1 MLKIIESGIKKAQKV
16 KEFKEMQRLK
26 ELNDSIHEELD
37 FHEMVRKMR
46 VDLIIIIVEMA
57 LLEKDQIESLREKL
71 KLVYDERPKDLTMR
85 ILYYN
90 YNKIQELTGDDLINL
105 LQDENKFQMF
115 YDSSMIKK
123 KHSQLEIGF
132 VYKRIKEIKTTVK
145 SKIGLIHFCYSNS
158 VCEQPHQMLNDQYD
172 YYCLMFNDVHHPYRS
187 IPFVKNFFAS
197 PPFLNSMFSRCF
209 SDECSSRHCHFIN
222 GNYEWSTTKKKP
234 KFEECECHHGIFV
247 DLQQN
252 ETESPE
258 FEMCPEFGMCH
269 SGEINMADVPFG
281 VGSVRIAFHGFD
293 MDKKEII
300 IKQFKTKNMMGF
312 ESYVDMVAMH
322 LQCQYVSSLFESYI
336 SLLKEGKTVEE
347 ITMLD
352 IRTRKEELDSNE
364 NRKKENEQK
373 KGNELDSI
381 KRVSFIPLKLFIET
395 PRTSS
400 LRRKFFDSKK
410 ISINEIEKM
419 AVDKTIW
426 FIEQPL
432 VGNFEKYNS
441 NNSDVNYCN
450 YSYTMQCFSHFSY
463 FISKKSFI
471 ITDLQGIFNKE
482 KNLYELTDP
491 AIHHQFLSPYF
502 FAFTN
507 LGNTGINQFFITHK
521 CNKYCTTLQLPPHPF
536 QPTELYK

>member
-1 MLKIIESGIKKAQKV
+1 MLKIIESRIKKAKKV
-16 KEFKEMQRLK
+16 KEFKEFQRVT

-71 KLVYDERPKDLTMR
+71 NLVYDERPKDLAMR
-85 ILYYN
+85 ILFYN
-90 YNKIQELTGDDLINL
+90 YNEIQELTGDDLTNV

-115 YDSSMIKK
+115 YNSSMIKK
-123 KHSQLEIGF
+123 KHYQLEIGF
-132 VYKRIKEIKTTVK
+132 VYKKVKEIKTIIK

-172 YYCLMFNDVHHPYRS
+172 YYCLMFNDIQHPYRS

-209 SDECSSRHCHFIN
+209 SDECYSRYYHFNN
-222 GNYEWSTTKKKP
+222 GNYEWLTTKKKP
-234 KFEECECHHGIFV
+234 KFKECECHHGIFV

-252 ETESPE
+252 ETE
-258 FEMCPEFGMCH
+258 CPEFGICY
-269 SGEINMADVPFG
+269 SGEINIADFPFG
-281 VGSVRIAFHGFD
+281 VGAVRIAFHGFD
-293 MDKKEII
+293 MDKNEII

-312 ESYVDMVAMH
+312 ESYVDTVAMH
-322 LQCQYVSSLFESYI
+322 LQCQYVSHLFESYI
-336 SLLKEGKTVEE
+336 SLLKEGKTIEE
-347 ITMLD
+347 ITMSD
-352 IRTRKEELDSNE
+352 ILSRKEELESNK
-364 NRKKENEQK
+364 NRKTENEQK
-373 KGNELDSI
+373 ERNELDSI
-381 KRVSFIPLKLFIET
+381 KKVTFIPLRLFIET

-400 LRRKFFDSKK
+400 LRRQFFDSKK
-410 ISINEIEKM
+410 ISVNEIEKM
-419 AVDKTIW
+419 AVGKTIW

-432 VGNFEKYNS
+432 VGSFEKYNS
-441 NNSDVNYCN
+441 NNSSVNYCN

-463 FISKKSFI
+463 FISSKSFI
-471 ITDLQGIFNKE
+471 ITDLQGVFRKE
-482 KNLYELTDP
+482 DNLYELTDP
-491 AIHHQFLSPYF
+491 AIHHQFLSHYF

-521 CNKYCTTLQLPPHPF
+521 CNKYCTALQLPPHPF
-536 QPTELYK
+536 QPSELYK